1 MSNFLV
7 RVILIFLDQYWVIV
21 WFLLN
26 LIAALVVLLNNGN
39 RLGDVTVIVEIL
51 RLLLWETLSCLEI
64 LLVLSIL
71 PLELFLSVCELLG
84 LRLLLVLLV
93 LLELT
98 LLTGVHYSSWLHL
111 RLILHLLTHISTCH
125 SWSIAR
131 SLPTEILR
139 SIPWT
144 KQRLLLYWTCCI
156 VHHWLVFARHEA
168 IGTKQTIWSHHHG
181 LLASTTHVAV
191 LLCTGHHAALVDCH
205 RLYRCVSSVHS
216 SILFHS

>member
-84 LRLLLVLLV
+84 LRLLLV